1 MFFKQFKVEGLGCLS
16 YMIGCPMA
24 GQAFVVDPKRDIE
37 EYLHTAAAYG
47 MTITGIIDTHVHA
60 DHISGAHELRAATG
74 APIYMYHAAGV
85 PYEHKP
91 LREGDRL
98 TVGKAVI
105 EVVATPGHTPHAVTL
120 AVTDLAR
127 GSTPQLLLTGDL
139 LFVGSIGRPDL
150 AGGELLE
157 EQVTNLYRSL
167 HEKLG
172 AFPDLVEV
180 YPAHGEGSLCGSG
193 ISAKP
198 SSTLGF
204 ERATNPY
211 LTLSFEEFKRTLT
224 ASLPVRPKNFTH
236 IIAQNR
242 QGPRLLADL
251 PAPCPLSVT
260 RIHQAIAEGATV
272 VDIREAAAFGGAH
285 IPGSVN
291 VGFSPQSPTWLG
303 MVVDPSAQLVI
314 VAASNHEAEQA
325 IAGFR
330 RAGYD
335 RIIGYHVGISDWI
348 FSGQRVG
355 YLPQLSAHGLR
366 EVLEKYKDHVV
377 LDVRTHEEWAAGH
390 ITGAVHV
397 PLQQVIEKG
406 VPLSPEDHIS
416 VVCRTGYRANIAASV
431 LKSRGFKHVYTVI
444 GGMTAWEKVAAQADV
459 QGTE

>member
-1 MFFKQFKVEGLGCLS
+1 MFFKQYKVDGLGCLS

-24 GQAFVVDPKRDIE
+24 GQAVVVDPKRDIDD
-37 EYLHTAAAYG
+37 YLRDAAVHG

-60 DHISGAHELRAATG
+60 DHISGAQELKAATG

-85 PYEHKP
+85 PYDHTP
-91 LREGDRL
+91 LHEGDRL
-98 TVGKAVI
+98 VVGKAAL
-105 EVVATPGHTPHAVTL
+105 EVVATPGHTPHAITL

-127 GSTPQLLLTGDL
+127 GETPQLLLTGDL

-150 AGGELLE
+150 AGGELLD
-157 EQVTNLYRSL
+157 EQVANLYRSL

-172 AFPDLVEV
+172 AFPDLLEV

-211 LTLSFEEFKRTLT
+211 FQLSFDEFKKTLT
-224 ASLPVRPKNFTH
+224 ASLPVRPKNFAH

-242 QGPRLLADL
+242 QGPQLLGNL
-251 PAPCPLSVT
+251 QAPRHLSAAQ
-260 RIHQAIAEGATV
+260 IKQAVAEGATV

-285 IPGSVN
+285 IPESIN

-303 MVVDPSAQLVI
+303 MVVDPDNQLVV
-314 VAASNHEAEQA
+314 VASSAHDAQQA
-325 IAGFR
+325 IVGFR

-348 FSGQRVG
+348 FSGERVG
-355 YLPQLSAHGLR
+355 FLPQLSVHGLK
-366 EVLEKYKDHVV
+366 EVLEKYKNHIV
-377 LDVRTHEEWAAGH
+377 LDVRTAEEWAAGH
-390 ITGAVHV
+390 IEGAVHI
-397 PLQQVIEKG
+397 PLQQVVEKG
-406 VPLSPEDHIS
+406 VPFATEDHIS

-444 GGMTAWEKVAAQADV
+444 GGMTAWEKASAVS
-459 QGTE
+459 

>member
-16 YMIGCPMA
+16 YMIGCPLSR
-24 GQAFVVDPKRDIE
+24 QAVVVDPKRDIDD
-37 EYLHTAAAYG
+37 YLQTAAASG

-60 DHISGAHELRAATG
+60 DHISGAQELRAATG

-85 PYEHKP
+85 PYEHRS

-105 EVVATPGHTPHAVTL
+105 ECVATPGHTPHAVTL
-120 AVTDLAR
+120 AVTDRAR
-127 GSTPQLLLTGDL
+127 GSTPQMLLTGDL

-150 AGGELLE
+150 AGGELLD
-157 EQVTNLYRSL
+157 EQVENLYRSL

-172 AFPDLVEV
+172 VFPDLVEI

-211 LTLSFEEFKRTLT
+211 FKLSFDEFKKTLT
-224 ASLPVRPKNFTH
+224 SSLPVRPKNFSH
-236 IIAQNR
+236 IISQNR
-242 QGPRLLADL
+242 QGPALVRNLPVPRRLTITEIKKALADHAVIL
-251 PAPCPLSVT
+251 
-260 RIHQAIAEGATV
+260 
-272 VDIREAAAFGGAH
+272 DIREAAAFGGAH
-285 IPGSVN
+285 IPGSIN

-303 MVVDPSAQLVI
+303 MVVDPVAELVI
-314 VAASNHEAEQA
+314 IASSLSDAQKA
-325 IAGFR
+325 ILDFR

-335 RIIGYHVGISDWI
+335 RILGYHAGMNDWI
-348 FSGQRVG
+348 FHGEQVG
-355 YLPQLSAHGLR
+355 FLPQLSVHGLK
-366 EVLEKYKDHVV
+366 EVLKKYPNHVV
-377 LDVRTHEEWAAGH
+377 LDVRTPDEWAVGH

-406 VPLSPEDHIS
+406 VDLSVDDHIS

-431 LKSRGFKHVYTVI
+431 LKARGFKHVYTVI
-444 GGMTAWEKVAAQADV
+444 GGMTAWEKVAAGA
-459 QGTE
+459 